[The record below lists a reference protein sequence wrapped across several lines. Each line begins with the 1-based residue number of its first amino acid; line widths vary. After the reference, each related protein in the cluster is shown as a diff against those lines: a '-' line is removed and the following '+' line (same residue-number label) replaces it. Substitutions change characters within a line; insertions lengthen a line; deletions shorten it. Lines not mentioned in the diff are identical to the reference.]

1 VKKMW
6 GKRYNRGSE
15 HGKRWYI
22 WVSCSAA
29 NLFCLCSVPEVSRMC
44 LCWRVWESVGTAAF
58 PALSLKSRQ
67 IKLYLPQRITL
78 LCTGILRR
86 VSARGAI
93 YGAFPRKSGQLPQ
106 LPPKPSVRGFGG
118 KRTSGR
124 ARELFRFAEKRR
136 RRRPR
141 GRGASRAPG
150 CPPSTSP
157 NPKGVFR
164 AAARTHSLQR
174 KEGNYERKSQK
185 KSDPEYPPDTG

>member
-1 VKKMW
+1 MW
-6 GKRYNRGSE
+6 GKRYNRGSD
-15 HGKRWYI
+15 HGKHWYI
-22 WVSCSAA
+22 WVSCAAA
-29 NLFCLCSVPEVSRMC
+29 NLFCLCTVSEVSQMC
-44 LCWRVWESVGTAAF
+44 LCWQVRESVGTAAL

-67 IKLYLPQRITL
+67 IKSYLPQRIIL

-86 VSARGAI
+86 VSAREAI
-93 YGAFPRKSGQLPQ
+93 RGDFPTRPGKLPQ
-106 LPPKPSVRGFGG
+106 LPPKPSVSGFGG

-124 ARELFRFAEKRR
+124 VSELFRFAGKRR
-136 RRRPR
+136 MRRPR

-174 KEGNYERKSQK
+174 KEGNYERESQK
-185 KSDPEYPPDTG
+185 KSDPEYPPDTS